1 MEYNKI
7 KNADKIIAESKFFVK
22 DPYKYKNKW
31 HDLFG
36 NKNPISLELGMGRG
50 DFIINMAKKY
60 PNVNFI
66 GLELYPSQM
75 VMATEKLKSEKIT
88 NLKLIND
95 DARNIDKIFGKEI
108 STIYLTFSEPWPK
121 KQDANKR
128 FTNISYLKLVL
139 GVNIIFISISSPF
152 S

>member
-66 GLELYPSQM
+66 GLELLDRIRLS
-75 VMATEKLKSEKIT
+75 AWCRK
-88 NLKLIND
+88 
-95 DARNIDKIFGKEI
+95 F
-108 STIYLTFSEPWPK
+108 
-121 KQDANKR
+121 
-128 FTNISYLKLVL
+128 
-139 GVNIIFISISSPF
+139 
-152 S
+152 